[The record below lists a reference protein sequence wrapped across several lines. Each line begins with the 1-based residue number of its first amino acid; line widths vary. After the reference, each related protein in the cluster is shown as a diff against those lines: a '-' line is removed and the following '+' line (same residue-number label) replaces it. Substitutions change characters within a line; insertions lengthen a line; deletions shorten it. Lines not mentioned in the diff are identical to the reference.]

1 MAINRRDFLK
11 LSSRAGMATATLPL
25 WSSEFAEKAFGQLA
39 NSPYKAI
46 VVLTLGGGNDGNNLI
61 VPISPNMYRQYA
73 ALRTGVALSQ
83 SSLIPLSGTDNSG
96 FGPVGLHPAMIN
108 VAKRFNQRQALV
120 VANVGPMV
128 RSLTK
133 AQLLDEASLQPEA
146 LFSHPAGQA
155 QWLSSTTTAFPDTG
169 WGGRIAD
176 LYVSRS
182 GNLPPVLTASGSSIF
197 TVGRT
202 VQGIVVQAQGRGSV
216 AIPTELQVAI
226 RNIAEDDTKSPNLIV
241 SQVARLRRASMDRQA
256 ILLQAAQYGTPLKAK
271 FSPSALGASLQM
283 IAKIIN
289 GRSTI
294 GASRQLFYCLQGGY
308 DNHQQLVSNQL
319 SNLTD
324 LDTNLGAFMDALD
337 EMGIANQVLV
347 CTHSDFNRTMQ
358 CNSSLG
364 TDHGWGN
371 HQLILGGGVA
381 GGRILG
387 EFPSLDLGGSD
398 DFGTQGV
405 WIPTTSVT
413 QMTAGIGAWMGL
425 SSDQIA
431 TVFPDLGNFPAG
443 ALQL

>member
-1 MAINRRDFLK
+1 MAAV
-11 LSSRAGMATATLPL
+11 SLPL
-25 WSSEFAEKAFGQLA
+25 WSSELAERAFGELA
-39 NSPYKAI
+39 NSQYKAI
-46 VVLTLGGGNDGNNLI
+46 VVITLAGGNDGNNLVI
-61 VPISPNMYRQYA
+61 PTSSNAYRQYA
-73 ALRTGVALSQ
+73 ALRTGVAISQ

-96 FGPVGLHPAMIN
+96 FGPVGLHPAMVN
-108 VAKRFNQRQALV
+108 VAKRFNQKQALV

-128 RSLTK
+128 RKFTK
-133 AQLLDEASLQPEA
+133 EQLLGKASLLPEA

-155 QWLSSTTTAFPDTG
+155 QWLSSTTTALPDTG

-176 LYVSRS
+176 LYVGQS
-182 GNLPPVLTASGSSIF
+182 GSLPPVLTASGSSIF
-197 TVGRT
+197 TVGRA
-202 VQGIVVQAQGRGSV
+202 VQGIAVQAQGQGSV

-241 SQVARLRRASMDRQA
+241 SQVAQLRRASIDRQA
-256 ILLQAAQYGTPLKAK
+256 ILLQAAQYGMPLKAK
-271 FSPSALGASLQM
+271 FSSTALGASLQM
-283 IAKIIN
+283 IAKLIN

-308 DNHQQLVSNQL
+308 DNHQQLISNQS

-324 LDTNLGAFMDALD
+324 LDINLGAFMDALD
-337 EMGIANQVLV
+337 EIGLTNQVLV

-371 HQLILGGGVA
+371 HQLILGGGIA

-387 EFPSLDLGGSD
+387 EFPSLELGGSD
-398 DFGTQGV
+398 DFGNQGV
-405 WIPTTSVT
+405 WIPTTSVS

-425 SSDQIA
+425 SSDQVE
-431 TVFPDLGNFPAG
+431 TVFPDLGNFSSG
-443 ALQL
+443 ALQF